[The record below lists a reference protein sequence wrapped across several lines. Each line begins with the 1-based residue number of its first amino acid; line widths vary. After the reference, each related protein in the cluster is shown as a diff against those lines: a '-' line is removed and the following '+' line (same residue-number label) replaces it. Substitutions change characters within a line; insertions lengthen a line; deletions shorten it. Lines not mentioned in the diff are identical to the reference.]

1 MELGRGDTTRTA
13 NEPAFVAPAVA
24 RWARPLTIIALG
36 LLALVPR
43 VSGLADYLT
52 TDEAYHWITR
62 VERFSAAVS
71 DGRWRDTVLTGHP
84 GVTTM
89 WLGSMGLWLERAL
102 LAAGLIEPPTL
113 VQHLAWLRLPSA
125 LLQSLLIPAAFLLL
139 RRLLGS
145 ATALVACVLW
155 ACSPYL
161 VAHSRLLHL
170 DALLTS
176 FVTLSVVFLLQWRR
190 DRQAEAVPVTPSLCL
205 SAIFAGL
212 ALLTKG
218 PALILLP
225 FVGLLMLADARMW
238 HAEWRR
244 PHVLFMSIRFVV
256 LRYALWLA
264 IALLTVVA
272 LWPALWVAPEAA
284 LGRYFGEIV
293 SNGGRPNGD
302 GQFFLGRAVDDPGPL
317 FYPLV
322 NLFRTTPIML
332 LGLLAYF
339 AFTID
344 DLRLAWV
351 PTTATHQSSTVNR
364 QSSIANRQSPIVN
377 RQSPIANRQSPI
389 ANRQSSIVNRTLLI
403 LLAFILFWTLVMTL
417 GPKKFDR
424 YVLPTWPALLILA
437 AAGLTEG
444 WQRLTQRLQPAHH
457 DTPTGRAAGVDIAER
472 KSPIVNR
479 QSFLIMGLTV
489 ALELWQPL
497 SVRPY
502 YLSYYNPLLGGGPVA
517 ERLFLIG
524 WGEGMDQVGGWLG
537 TQPDIQS
544 GPVLSA
550 LGRTLQPFVPVD
562 VRDVE
567 DFGQLP
573 ANYAVAYLE
582 SVQRAAN
589 PPLYAALGE
598 TVPLHRVVIN
608 GIEYARIHQ
617 LARPFATTLQARFG
631 EGLRLRGYTLVREP
645 SRLVL
650 TPAWDVRGPI
660 DGDYIAFVHLLD
672 AQGKRVAELAVAP
685 GGGDAPPTSAWQPGR
700 QFAVPL
706 PLELPADLAPGRY
719 TLILG
724 LFDAA
729 TGARLPLAEG
739 PPADPAIAGD
749 NALLV
754 ATVER

>member
-13 NEPAFVAPAVA
+13 SEPAIAAPVLT
-24 RWARPLTIIALG
+24 RWATALTVLALG

-43 VSGLADYLT
+43 VTGLADYLT

-62 VERFSAAVS
+62 VERFSAAIG

-89 WLGSMGLWLERAL
+89 WLGSVGLWLERTL
-102 LAAGLIEPPTL
+102 LAAGQIEPPTL

-125 LLQSLLIPAAFLLL
+125 ILQSFIVPVAFLLL
-139 RRLLGS
+139 RRLVAP
-145 ATALVACVLW
+145 ATALVATILW

-176 FVTLSVVFLLQWRR
+176 FVTLSVLLLLGVQNAQCRMQNASLRPRLFLHF
-190 DRQAEAVPVTPSLCL
+190 AFCTSAV
-205 SAIFAGL
+205 FAGL

-225 FVGLLMLADARMW
+225 FVGLLMLADCGVRSADW
-238 HAEWRR
+238 QR
-244 PHVLFMSIRFVV
+244 PHVLFTRLRAVV
-256 LRYALWLA
+256 GRYVLWLA
-264 IALLTVVA
+264 VALLTVVV
-272 LWPALWVAPEAA
+272 LWPALWVALDAA
-284 LGRYFGEIV
+284 LGRYLGEIV

-332 LGLLAYF
+332 LGLLVYF
-339 AFTID
+339 GFWIL
-344 DLRLAWV
+344 DLRLAWGTRV
-351 PTTATHQSSTVNR
+351 QNAKCKMQNAKFTVH
-364 QSSIANRQSPIVN
+364 
-377 RQSPIANRQSPI
+377 
-389 ANRQSSIVNRTLLI
+389 NRTLLM
-403 LLAFILFWTLVMTL
+403 LLAFVLFWTLVMTL

-424 YVLPTWPALLILA
+424 YVLPTWPALCVLA
-437 AAGLTEG
+437 AAGLTGAWEWLRTKNQELRTKNQEPRTSPG
-444 WQRLTQRLQPAHH
+444 
-457 DTPTGRAAGVDIAER
+457 TGVLGSRFSVLGSR
-472 KSPIVNR
+472 
-479 QSFLIMGLTV
+479 FLLLGLV
-489 ALELWQPL
+489 SVEIWQPS

-524 WGEGMDQVGGWLG
+524 WGEGMDQVGAWLSA
-537 TQPDIQS
+537 QPDIQS

-567 DFGQLP
+567 DFGRVP
-573 ANYAVAYLE
+573 ANYAAVYLE

-617 LARPFATTLQARFG
+617 LARPFETLLPARFG
-631 EGLRLRGYTLVREP
+631 EGLRLRGVTLAREP
-645 SRLVL
+645 ERLVL
-650 TPAWDVRGPI
+650 TPSWDVRAPI
-660 DGDYIAFVHLLD
+660 EGDYAVFVHLLD
-672 AQGKRVAELAVAP
+672 AEGNRVAQLAVAP
-685 GGGDAPPTSAWQPGR
+685 GGGDAPPTSAWQPG
-700 QFAVPL
+700 QQIAVPL
-706 PLELPADLAPGRY
+706 PLGLPERLPPGQY
-719 TLILG
+719 QLTLG

-729 TGARLPLAEG
+729 TGARLPLVEG
-739 PPADPAIAGD
+739 PAADPAIAGD

-754 ATVER
+754 GTVRLP